1 MSSVKNNNYILP
13 FIIFL
18 GAFFVC
24 ILIFTKFNVLKKID
38 ANNPGDTLTADEFF
52 VLGHEP
58 NVEILDL
65 RTPEEYNYGHIGG
78 VTNINFNDTIN
89 FISAINKLDK
99 NKTYLIYCRT
109 DKRSGSTLV
118 LMKEKGFEKVHLL
131 KGGIISWKLAEMPVI
146 KEPVK

>member
-1 MSSVKNNNYILP
+1 MPTDKKNNYITP

-18 GAFFVC
+18 VVF
-24 ILIFTKFNVLKKID
+24 LICVLAFTKFNVLNKVDVSKL
-38 ANNPGDTLTADEFF
+38 GDTINSKEFF
-52 VLGHEP
+52 VIGHEP

-78 VTNINFNDTIN
+78 VTNLNFNDTLN
-89 FISAINKLDK
+89 FISAIDKLDK

-109 DKRSGSTLV
+109 DKRSGTTLQI
-118 LMKEKGFEKVHLL
+118 MKEKGFRNVHLL
-131 KGGIISWKLAEMPVI
+131 KGGILAWKLDGKTII